1 MNNVEKRG
9 NGYQKSVL
17 ITGASRGIGRALC
30 EEALARGYE
39 VHGLVRNADQAP
51 AGVHAHVADLRDRAA
66 IKALMH
72 ELAPKLDWYLAN
84 AGIGYMLNPSKPDT
98 ADKAAEI
105 MEING
110 TATVYSIYALAYEWI
125 TLGARDKKIGVVSS
139 LAAGLA
145 LPKTAIYAASKT
157 AQLIACQGLAYDL
170 AAMVSASARSN
181 PVSSKPICPPIRRS
195 GRFSC
200 PHKRPRAG
208 SSTDS
213 SAAKTALPFHRRR
226 PQSLGFRIT
235 CRTFSCARR
244 SGPWRKRNF
253 YD

>member
-170 AAMVSASARSN
+170 ARNGISVSAIQPGFIETDMSADT
-181 PVSSKPICPPIRRS
+181 PQ
-195 GRFSC
+195 
-200 PHKRPRAG
+200 RPFLM
-208 SSTDS
+208 
-213 SAAKTALPFHRRR
+213 SAQEA
-226 PQSLGFRIT
+226 
-235 CRTFSCARR
+235 ARR
-244 SGPWRKRNF
+244 IFDGLERGKNRIAFPSPTASIAWVSNHLPDFLVRKTVRALEKKKLL
-253 YD
+253 